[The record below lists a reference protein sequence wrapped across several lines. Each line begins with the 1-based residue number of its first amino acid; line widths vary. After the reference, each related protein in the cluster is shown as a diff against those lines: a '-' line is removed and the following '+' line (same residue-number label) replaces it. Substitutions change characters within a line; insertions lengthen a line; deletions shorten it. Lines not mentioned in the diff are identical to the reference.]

1 MAERK
6 RRNTK
11 KQPPA
16 KKVDFRGLLITIKKV
31 IVGICLLGFV
41 GVVGFYGA
49 QEVDAFLSKPF
60 EQVFINGEFEH
71 TSDQELRHIIVNSA
85 SKSFVKEHLENIR
98 EELVE
103 LPWVDNATLTRRW
116 PNQLE
121 VSIVEQKAI
130 ARWGDKGF
138 VNFKGQLIKTTNLG
152 KVQHLPQLYGTES
165 DAATIMR
172 EYKKLTSLLMNNQ
185 LAIRSLSKDSLGI
198 WQMQLSNDWTLILGR
213 YGLEEKIQTV
223 NQVLEEEILL
233 VDDAVDT
240 IDMRYENGFAIAW
253 QQSVSIVSENDND
266 NQAKT
271 GEPS

>member
-6 RRNTK
+6 KRNIK
-11 KQPPA
+11 KQAPQ
-16 KKVDFRGLLITIKKV
+16 KKVDVRSFLLLVKKTILSV
-31 IVGICLLGFV
+31 FLLSSV
-41 GVVGFYGA
+41 AVVGFYGS
-49 QEVDAFLSKPF
+49 QQIDEFLSKPF
-60 EQVFINGEFEH
+60 EQVMINGEFNH
-71 TSDQELRHIIVNSA
+71 TKEQELRRIIISSA
-85 SKSFVKEHLENIR
+85 SQSFVKEHLEKIR
-98 EELVE
+98 SSLVE

-116 PNQLE
+116 PDQLE

-138 VNFKGQLIKTTNLG
+138 VNFRGELIKTAKLD

-165 DAATIMR
+165 DAATIMQ
-172 EYKKLTSLLMNNQ
+172 EYKKLTSLLSNSQ
-185 LAIRSLSKDSLGI
+185 LAITSLNKDSLGV
-198 WQMQLSNDWTLILGR
+198 WQMQLSNDWTIILGR

-223 NQVLEEEILL
+223 NQVLRKEILL

-253 QQSVSIVSENDND
+253 RQSTPIVLENDNE
-266 NQAKT
+266 NQANT